1 MDRIKESFD
10 SLPIAACFFDENGVV
25 RLINHRM
32 LAISNFLRKGGIQT
46 LSEMEDALRSP
57 PADVHCLSPQLR
69 IYRLPDG
76 TAMRFAQEKITTKA
90 GIRYTQVT
98 AADVTELIRKQTQL
112 REENAKLTEAN
123 ERLRTLF
130 EQMPEIIREEE
141 TLAMKLRVHDDI
153 GYSILSARR
162 ALLRKASLEEI
173 RANAAL
179 WEQSITVLYRS
190 NQMTVEPES
199 EPLEAA
205 IRRAGEMGVRV
216 LVEGKLPRSQKLRAL
231 AALAIRECTAN
242 CVRHAGGTELYVQLW
257 QERGCTDMFLSNNG
271 APPKEEITEGGGLSM
286 LRLRVEEA
294 GGSMEI
300 RSSPDFKL
308 MLSLPEKEETAHES
322 DDR

>member
-10 SLPIAACFFDENGVV
+10 SLPIAACFFDGNGVV

-57 PADVHCLSPQLR
+57 PADVDCLSPQLR

-190 NQMTVEPES
+190 NQIDGGAGDGTAGGGDPARGGDGRQGACGRKTAEIA
-199 EPLEAA
+199 EAPC
-205 IRRAGEMGVRV
+205 IGRAGDPRMY
-216 LVEGKLPRSQKLRAL
+216 GKLRSPRGRHGAVC
-231 AALAIRECTAN
+231 AALAGARLHGYVPEQQRCAAQ
-242 CVRHAGGTELYVQLW
+242 RGDHGG
-257 QERGCTDMFLSNNG
+257 RRPFD
-271 APPKEEITEGGGLSM
+271 AAAARGGGG
-286 LRLRVEEA
+286 RQH
-294 GGSMEI
+294 G
-300 RSSPDFKL
+300 D
-308 MLSLPEKEETAHES
+308 PEQS
-322 DDR
+322 